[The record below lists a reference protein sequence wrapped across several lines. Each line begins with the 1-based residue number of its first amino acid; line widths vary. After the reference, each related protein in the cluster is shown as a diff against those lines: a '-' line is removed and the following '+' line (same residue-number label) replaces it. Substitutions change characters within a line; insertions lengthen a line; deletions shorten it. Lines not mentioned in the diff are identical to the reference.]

1 MKKRNYEDK
10 EIVEKLL
17 ENDVRLNHGNLFK
30 AGRDY
35 FDRLIEIFSKGQ
47 VGSLSFRI
55 KKDEIMASSFYSML
69 NDVKENFILEFNTYL
84 RTMRRVITLLKDT
97 EDNDGTI
104 NDFTKYTERLETFFE
119 NFKFINNLDDEEF
132 IYWVEVNNKKAI
144 QNLWQHLLKY
154 QGSLMK
160 IYILI

>member
-1 MKKRNYEDK
+1 MNQILNVAQKKKNKGQLEILINYLKKRNYEDK

-69 NDVKENFILEFNTYL
+69 NDVKENFIF
-84 RTMRRVITLLKDT
+84 ITGLSPAC
-97 EDNDGTI
+97 E
-104 NDFTKYTERLETFFE
+104 
-119 NFKFINNLDDEEF
+119 
-132 IYWVEVNNKKAI
+132 
-144 QNLWQHLLKY
+144 
-154 QGSLMK
+154 
-160 IYILI
+160 